1 MTARLLQVLSLAAA
15 AAIAAVASF
24 GAARLHADSERVV
37 AITAKRYEFDPPTIT
52 LKRGEP
58 VVLELRSAD
67 RTHSFKL
74 PALGIR
80 VDIDPSDVTRVRLV
94 PDKVGTFV
102 FACDT
107 FCGSGHEEMDGQ
119 IIVTE

>member
-1 MTARLLQVLSLAAA
+1 MRFHLSLAAA
-15 AAIAAVASF
+15 VVIPAAVSF
-24 GAARLHADSERVV
+24 GAARLHADAERVISV
-37 AITAKRYEFDPPTIT
+37 TAKRYDFEPASIT

-67 RTHSFKL
+67 RAHSFKL
-74 PALGIR
+74 PSLGIR
-80 VDIDPSDVTRVRLV
+80 ADILPDDVARIRLV
-94 PDKVGTFV
+94 PDRAGTFA

-119 IIVTE
+119 IVVID